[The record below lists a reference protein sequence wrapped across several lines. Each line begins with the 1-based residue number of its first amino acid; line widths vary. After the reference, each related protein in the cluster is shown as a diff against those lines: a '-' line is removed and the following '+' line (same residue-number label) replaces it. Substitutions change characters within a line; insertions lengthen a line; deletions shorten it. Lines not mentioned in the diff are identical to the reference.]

1 MKVGFDFRAMQ
12 AGHELRGIGEVLR
25 NAVTEL
31 DARLPASDGF
41 VIASEARGRPVRP
54 LARELVTSGR
64 RIESV
69 AVPVPPSDLRRL
81 DRLRDNL
88 SAEQHRAFEAADVLV
103 QVDFGL
109 GVPER
114 VPTVLFVHDLIPLEL
129 GDRYPHRY
137 LPRYRA
143 ARRRGMPV
151 VEAATRAGRR
161 QLYVRNLTRAL
172 TRADRVL
179 TNSAYTAATAERF
192 AADHGVDDLTGRLRV
207 ARLGCR
213 HDTAAAP
220 PLNPLEH
227 ARLQAIGLEARP
239 FVFFVGGADERRRL
253 DLLVDAFNH
262 LRSRRHDL
270 QIVLAGDTLA
280 TLDTLQVSSARDAI
294 SASSYHQDIH
304 LLGYVSRA
312 QRQWLYEHAAALVF
326 PSELEGFGLPVIEAL
341 AAGCPVVA
349 FDNSAMPEVAGPGC
363 HLVGESWRELADGI
377 ADVLDLDPTAR
388 AAEVDAGRRWAGEFT
403 WDRFGTVMAAAVEEL
418 RPGRGG
424 AGRSAVGDERQV
436 AVAEDQ

>member
-41 VIASEARGRPVRP
+41 VIASEPRPPAVGHLVDE
-54 LARELVTSGR
+54 LATSGR
-64 RIESV
+64 PIEQV
-69 AVPVPPSDLRRL
+69 VVPAPPSDLRRL

-88 SAEQHRAFEAADVLV
+88 SAEQQQAFEAVDVLI

-109 GVPER
+109 GVPES

-151 VEAATRAGRR
+151 VEAATRAARR
-161 QLYVRNLTRAL
+161 ELYVRNLTRAL
-172 TRADRVL
+172 TRADAVL
-179 TNSAYTAATAERF
+179 TYSAYTAAGIERF
-192 AADHGVDDLTGRLRV
+192 AADHAVDGLGSRLRV
-207 ARLGCR
+207 ARLGSR
-213 HDTAAAP
+213 LDSATGSA
-220 PLNPLEH
+220 LNPLEQMRFE
-227 ARLQAIGLEARP
+227 ATGLDVRP

-262 LRSRRHDL
+262 LRSRGHDL

-280 TLDTLQVSSARDAI
+280 TLDTLAVPSARDAI
-294 SASSYHQDIH
+294 MASSYRHDIH

-326 PSELEGFGLPVIEAL
+326 PSELEGFGLPVVEAL

-349 FDNSAMPEVAGPGC
+349 FDNSSMREVAGPGC
-363 HLVGESWRELADGI
+363 HLVGESWRELASGI
-377 ADVLDLDPTAR
+377 AEVLELDPTAR
-388 AAEVDAGRRWAGEFT
+388 AAEVDAGRRWAREFT
-403 WDRFGTVMAAAVEEL
+403 WDRFGTVLAAAVEGL
-418 RPGRGG
+418 RPGRVRG
-424 AGRSAVGDERQV
+424 SAVGDERQV
-436 AVAEDQ
+436 AVTEDQ